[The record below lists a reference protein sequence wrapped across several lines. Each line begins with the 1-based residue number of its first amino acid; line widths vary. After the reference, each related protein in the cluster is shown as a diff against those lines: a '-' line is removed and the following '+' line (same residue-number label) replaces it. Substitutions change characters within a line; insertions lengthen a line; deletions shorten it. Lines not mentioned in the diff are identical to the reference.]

1 MTFDD
6 FRDTLRTGK
15 GTNAKIIPVH
25 LYLEEGV
32 DQLYQLSMR
41 QAAALLKLAQ
51 YLEWKARLYGIP
63 EDLTDPDDFQAWN
76 DQVKQRLMIPVEI
89 CAEIINCL
97 ATDEDTQNAFKNFI
111 ANYLSSVNSNPVGQ
125 PLPISKTTAS
135 LSSAYNPFCSLDILW
150 SQCIYT
156 VRTTNDIIKDALDK
170 FETLTNP
177 IELTAAASEVI
188 PEIGDTVGAVPSYI
202 ALLQSFI
209 AENYNADYTT
219 TPVTGYEDVL
229 ACELFCACKD
239 DCSITIDRFY
249 TILLNRVKTRY
260 DTDEPVITVLN
271 DLAAYL
277 IGIDSGGDLVADMAF
292 LLIWGGLKLA
302 NFILGGLLNRPKV
315 GDGVIRVWLQLAA
328 NNPDPDWSIICTT
341 CPEYEDLFYDPNPI
355 ADGLTLD
362 SDGEQFLGGDN
373 RIILAPWTA
382 NIVMEAE
389 RRVHLVTVRMAFAEE
404 TGNIIIIESVEYP
417 LERSTPIGGSTY
429 DYVAEVP
436 DVLCTTIDFEVIP
449 NSETANTFVVVS
461 MFTINVWQIE

>member
-1 MTFDD
+1 MTYDD
-6 FRDTLRTGK
+6 HRDTLRTGK
-15 GTNAKIIPVH
+15 NTNAKIIPVH

-51 YLEWKARLYGIP
+51 YLEWQSRLYGIP
-63 EDLTDPDDFQAWN
+63 ADLTNPDDFQAWN
-76 DQVKQRLMIPVEI
+76 DQIKQRLMLPVEI

-97 ATDEDTQNAFKNFI
+97 NTDEDTQNAFKAFFS
-111 ANYLSSVNSNPVGQ
+111 NYLNDLDSNPVGK
-125 PLPISKTTAS
+125 PLPISKTTSS
-135 LSSAYNPFCSLDILW
+135 LSSLYNPTCDLDVLW
-150 SQCIYT
+150 SQCLYT

-177 IELTAAASEVI
+177 IELTSAAAEVI

-229 ACELFCACKD
+229 ACELFCACKT

-260 DTDEPVITVLN
+260 DTEEPVITVLN

-277 IGIDSGGDLVADMAF
+277 LGIDSGGDLVADMAF

-315 GDGVIRVWLQLAA
+315 GDGVIKVWLQLAA
-328 NNPDPDWSIICTT
+328 NNPDPDWNIICTT
-341 CPEYEDLFYDPNPI
+341 CPAYENIFFDPNPI
-355 ADGLTLD
+355 ATGLTITT
-362 SDGEQFLGGDN
+362 DGEQFLGGDN
-373 RIILAPWTA
+373 RIIYTPFQA
-382 NIVMEAE
+382 NIELPVE
-389 RRVHLVTVRMAFAEE
+389 RRVHAITVTMAFGEE
-404 TGNIIIIESVEYP
+404 TGNYVTIETVEYP
-417 LERSTPIGGSTY
+417 LVRGTHIGGSTY
-429 DYVAEVP
+429 DYVAEIP
-436 DVLCTTIDFEVIP
+436 DILCNLMDFQFVA
-449 NSETANTFVVVS
+449 NAETGNTFVVVS
-461 MFTINVWQIE
+461 MFTINVWEL